1 MRKLLYILLFSVV
14 GHTSVYASFPV
25 SGYNNFT
32 QIETI
37 DEDTE
42 DDKKLTKR
50 QKFAWFFAG
59 FIGFYFGVIIALIAQ
74 LISRKKKGQFKF
86 ALFGFLSMIL
96 IALCNDFSASIVEDR
111 PRYSLF

>member
-14 GHTSVYASFPV
+14 GLTSVYASFPV

-50 QKFAWFFAG
+50 QKFAWFLAG
-59 FIGFYFGVIIALIAQ
+59 FIGFYLGVIIALIVQ

-96 IALCNDFSASIVEDR
+96 IALLIEHGQEIISGDIFI
-111 PRYSLF
+111 LG